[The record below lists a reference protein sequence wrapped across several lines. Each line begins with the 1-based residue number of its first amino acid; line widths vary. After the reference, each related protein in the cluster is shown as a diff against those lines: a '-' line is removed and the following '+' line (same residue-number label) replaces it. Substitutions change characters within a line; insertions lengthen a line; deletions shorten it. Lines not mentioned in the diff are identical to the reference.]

1 MLTQTTYIYK
11 STRILISAQ
20 PSHTHTHTH
29 RERKMETLTA
39 ATAAATAA
47 AIALL
52 SLFSVTEG
60 KFRIL
65 ASLLLGV
72 VLRGRGGVYP
82 SRRVAMF

>member
-1 MLTQTTYIYK
+1 M
-11 STRILISAQ
+11 
-20 PSHTHTHTH
+20 
-29 RERKMETLTA
+29 KMEILT
-39 ATAAATAA
+39 AATAA

-72 VLRGRGGVYP
+72 VLQLRVGGWGMGDGGWGRGGGGGGVYP